1 MTFVRLTSPRQ
12 CPYPAQVDKEEIL
25 TGIAIIVGL
34 AVTCQLLAPKL
45 RIPALVLLLPAG
57 FLAGVIFPS
66 VDPIGIFGSA
76 FTPLVNIAVGLIL
89 FHGGLEL
96 VEEQLVRKD
105 RRIIQRL
112 IFIGSLITWA
122 CASAAFYFLLGVS
135 SPIALLLGAIVI
147 VSGPTVVGP
156 LLDFVKPEI
165 RIRRILAWEGTLIDP
180 VGALIAVIVFQ
191 AIQASSEPSLGRA
204 TAHFF
209 TRIGIGL
216 VGGLCGIGLI
226 WLGMHL
232 YNDNRVLGTEVLL
245 GAVIVTTAITDA
257 VADDAG
263 LVAAV
268 VMGMLAPLLV
278 KERIHA
284 VKPFFDTIVT
294 FSIGVLFVAISSLVT
309 PASIE
314 GLVLPCLGVVAI
326 LVLVVR
332 PGSAILLTA
341 RSTLTLRERLFVGW
355 MAPRGIVAAATAA
368 SFSATLIAANVEDSD
383 KLLPATFLIIVGTV
397 VFYSATA
404 VPMASLLKVRGSDSE
419 LDEADREV
427 SAM

>member
-1 MTFVRLTSPRQ
+1 M
-12 CPYPAQVDKEEIL
+12 VDKEEIL

-57 FLAGVIFPS
+57 FLAGVVFPS
-66 VDPIGIFGSA
+66 VDPMGIFGSA

-135 SPIALLLGAIVI
+135 SQVALLLGAIVI

-191 AIQASSEPSLGRA
+191 AIQASSEPGPRHRA
-204 TAHFF
+204 LLHP
-209 TRIGIGL
+209 
-216 VGGLCGIGLI
+216 
-226 WLGMHL
+226 
-232 YNDNRVLGTEVLL
+232 NRDWTG
-245 GAVIVTTAITDA
+245 
-257 VADDAG
+257 
-263 LVAAV
+263 
-268 VMGMLAPLLV
+268 
-278 KERIHA
+278 
-284 VKPFFDTIVT
+284 
-294 FSIGVLFVAISSLVT
+294 
-309 PASIE
+309 
-314 GLVLPCLGVVAI
+314 
-326 LVLVVR
+326 
-332 PGSAILLTA
+332 
-341 RSTLTLRERLFVGW
+341 
-355 MAPRGIVAAATAA
+355 
-368 SFSATLIAANVEDSD
+368 
-383 KLLPATFLIIVGTV
+383 
-397 VFYSATA
+397 
-404 VPMASLLKVRGSDSE
+404 RGSLRNWPDLARHALVQRQPGAGYRSPSWRGCR
-419 LDEADREV
+419 DDCDHRCRGR
-427 SAM
+427 